1 MAKMDDFLKN
11 LKQMDP
17 AKLQSLVQKAT
28 AGLSPAQQQKLKQ
41 MLSDPKALE
50 KLQKQV
56 TEQDIK
62 GLEKSLSSPEAL
74 DQYMRSDQIRK
85 RIDDIL

>member
-17 AKLQSLVQKAT
+17 SKLQSLIQKAT

-50 KLQKQV
+50 KLQAQV

-62 GLEKSLSSPEAL
+62 GLENNLSSPDAL
-74 DQYMRSDQIRK
+74 DKFMRSDKVKK
-85 RIDDIL
+85 RIDEIL